1 MREMRGQRT
10 AFLWLTGFL
19 TAGLT
24 GYSAWKILGTGV
36 LSWHIAQREYHFMMA
51 ELLCLWLVF
60 FFLFRRAKGR
70 IPLWAVAGIAAAVC
84 WLHEIFL
91 PVLFTGCYVVYL
103 ILLGRYLGR
112 KRRIS
117 LCWQFLLGTS
127 LTISVFCLLSLAGLG
142 SIFMLRVWVFISGGC
157 LAAAEFFGRRRQ
169 NVSRTDAPSFSLSS
183 AGAAMTAAIFAL
195 LLLQAGRLNHTVDFD
210 SLWYGVR
217 SHVMLDSGRGIY
229 ENLGTLGVVYTYPKG
244 WEVLSLPLA
253 GLPSYSFVTSMN
265 LWVAGLA
272 LLALY
277 ETASLFVEKERAL
290 WAPFL
295 AASVPG
301 IMNMAG
307 TAKADMMT
315 FFCQL
320 LMIQA
325 VLGYGRKRDKGQLVM
340 GLAAGFVSLAMK
352 PTAVVFSTAIVGM
365 TMFWLLLDRWRDRER
380 AKEEKREKKEKKSQP
395 FWLFLILSVLA
406 WAGIWGRTLYLT
418 GVPVTSIFY
427 QVFQKIGFQVK
438 YPFYASGF
446 PAAGRDMPVRE
457 QARLLL
463 CRLYG
468 IFLNPQGEDMAHVI
482 IAWGGILPLALAS
495 VAGSVRIGKR
505 RSREPG
511 EGMSFLAMLLSAL
524 LLIDLISLHSLSQID
539 GNYYML
545 TYGVIIL
552 AGCIWIDRAKGRD
565 LRKIAMAMLMPAWLY
580 GVILCGLTNWAW
592 TLGNGGLHPV
602 NKGYVSHVEAEREK
616 RSAQG
621 SAAIWDIFASNPKN
635 RVIALG
641 EHPGV
646 LSFPCWVQSYVD
658 VSGYWGNPE
667 VVADSSNFLKYLQY
681 ADVDYLYMEKEYVDS
696 SVRIYQI
703 IRTLI
708 EEGWLYDVRDEN
720 GNLIISVCGEREG
733 HHMDRI
739 ETELAVFDEKYIQH
753 P

>member
-1 MREMRGQRT
+1 MKGQK
-10 AFLWLTGFL
+10 ASLWLTGL
-19 TAGLT
+19 LVAGLT
-24 GYSAWKILGTGV
+24 GYSAWKLLGRGV
-36 LSWHIAQREYHFMMA
+36 LSWHISQKEYHLMMT
-51 ELLCLWLVF
+51 EVFGLWLVF
-60 FFLFRRAKGR
+60 FLVFKRAKGLR
-70 IPLWAVAGIAAAVC
+70 LMWAVGIGAMVC

-91 PVLFTGCYVVYL
+91 PVLFAGCYVAYL
-103 ILLGRYLGR
+103 ILLGRRLGG
-112 KRRIS
+112 RRPLS
-117 LCWQFLLGTS
+117 LCWQFLCGTA
-127 LTISVFCLLSLAGLG
+127 LTIFVFCLLSLVNLG
-142 SIFMLRVWVFISGGC
+142 SIFMLRVWVLGSGGC
-157 LAAAEFFGRRRQ
+157 LAAAELLERRRQ
-169 NVSRTDAPSFSLSS
+169 GEGRMPFPSYSFSF
-183 AGAAMTAAIFAL
+183 AGAAMTAAILAL

-253 GLPSYSFVTSMN
+253 GLPSYSFVTAMN
-265 LWVAGLA
+265 LWVTGLA

-277 ETASLFVEKERAL
+277 ETGAFFMERERAL
-290 WAPFL
+290 WVPFL

-301 IMNMAG
+301 IMNMAD

-315 FFCQL
+315 FFCQI
-320 LMIQA
+320 LMLQA
-325 VLGYGRKRDKGQLVM
+325 VLRYGRERDRSLLVM
-340 GLAAGFVSLAMK
+340 GLASGFVSLSMK

-365 TMFWLLLDRWRDRER
+365 TVLWLLLERCRGRKPAKEGKAGHPFWLLLV
-380 AKEEKREKKEKKSQP
+380 
-395 FWLFLILSVLA
+395 LSVLA

-427 QVFQKIGFQVK
+427 QVFQKIGFRVK

-446 PAAGRDMPVRE
+446 PAAGRDMPADE
-457 QARLLL
+457 QVRLLL
-463 CRLYG
+463 SRLYG

-482 IAWGGILPLALAS
+482 IAWGGILPLALGA
-495 VAGSVRIGKR
+495 VAGGVWMGKR
-505 RSREPG
+505 KSPG
-511 EGMSFLAMLLSAL
+511 TQEGNPFLAMLLAAL
-524 LLIDLISLHSLSQID
+524 LMIDLASLHSLSQID

-545 TYGVIIL
+545 TYGTVIL
-552 AGCIWIDRAKGRD
+552 AGCIWLDRAESQSC
-565 LRKIAMAMLMPAWLY
+565 RKMAMAVLIPAWCY
-580 GVILCGLTNWAW
+580 GVLLCGLTNWAW
-592 TLGNGGLHPV
+592 TLGNGGIHLV

-616 RSAQG
+616 RAAQG
-621 SAAIWDIFASNPKN
+621 SAAIWDIFAADPKN

-667 VVADSSNFLKYLQY
+667 VVADSSHFLEYLRY

-696 SVRIYQI
+696 SVRIYRI

-708 EEGWLYDVRDEN
+708 EDGWLYDVRDEN
-720 GNLIISVCGEREG
+720 GNLIISVCGESEQRR
-733 HHMDRI
+733 MDR
-739 ETELAVFDEKYIQH
+739 TDQELAVFDRKYIQH